1 MFDYLHGADAGLQSA
16 GEIQSALGSS
26 VRIGLLRPIRGPNGT
41 GVDKGGLGAF
51 RAARH
56 RRSTTKEGV
65 CMDKRYEVYCLADP
79 VYYDHP
85 AARTD
90 REPDYARAG
99 GPPPPGWTA
108 RADGDWRHVTPPDH
122 DLPAQGWKI
131 HVSATLAGA
140 PKALDTVWDHCAARR
155 LPFKFIR
162 SPRLFF
168 LRNSKY
174 ADRGS
179 SGKLVTIYPADPAE
193 LERVL
198 KELDDLLHGEPG
210 PYILSDLR
218 WDQGPLYV
226 RYGGFVPRRCVDETG
241 ELVPAIEDPDGNLVP
256 DRRGPI
262 FAPPAWA
269 ALPDFLIPHLS
280 ARNAATTTDLP
291 YQVEQALHFSN
302 GGGVYK
308 ATDSRDGEPVVL
320 KEGRPHAGL
329 VGNGDDA
336 VARITRERDVL
347 GLVAGTGAAPG
358 VRDFFTL
365 GDHTFLALEFIEG
378 RTLNSLF
385 ADRYPLTRTTPD
397 PDAIRDYT
405 AWALGIHEATERA
418 VAALHERG
426 VAFNDLHLFNIMV
439 RPDDSVALI
448 DFEVAAPEAEC
459 TRQVLAS
466 RAFQAPSDRTGFA
479 VDRYA
484 LACLRLALFLPLT
497 ALLPLDRARAAAMAA
512 VIEAEFPDVPRAF
525 LDEAVREIA
534 GPQQTR
540 PPQPDRGFDA
550 PGAPDWPL
558 LRDALAAG
566 ISRSATP
573 EREDRLFPGDIR
585 QFSYP
590 GAGLG
595 LAYGAAGVLYALHST
610 GLPIAS
616 EYEAWLLSRAAEPPA
631 HAQIGLY
638 DGMHGVAFVLDLLG
652 HRDPALRLIAMTL
665 DEQWR
670 RLGSDL
676 SGGLAGIGLNLL
688 HFARRTGDAA
698 LRDTALTA
706 GRLAADRLGAVEDV
720 PVVSGGAGPRAGLL
734 NGSSGPAL
742 LFLRLFE
749 ETGDPGWLDHA
760 ETALR
765 QDLRRCVTKPQE
777 GTVHVNEGWRTMP
790 YLARGS
796 AGIGVVLQQ
805 YLQHRQ
811 HDGFAMAA
819 KGIRRACTSRF
830 YAQSG
835 LFAGRA
841 GMVLALA
848 VTAPAGPPGPPD
860 PAAFDQAR
868 RLAWHAVEHDGLLGF
883 PGDQLHRL
891 SADLATGSAGVL
903 LALGAVFH
911 DTPANLPFL
920 RASEDALKPPAP

>member
-1 MFDYLHGADAGLQSA
+1 
-16 GEIQSALGSS
+16 
-26 VRIGLLRPIRGPNGT
+26 
-41 GVDKGGLGAF
+41 
-51 RAARH
+51 
-56 RRSTTKEGV
+56 
-65 CMDKRYEVYCLADP
+65 MDKRYEAYCLADP
-79 VYYDHP
+79 LYYDHP
-85 AARTD
+85 AYDHLAAHAG

-99 GPPPPGWTA
+99 DPPPPGWTA
-108 RADGDWRHVTPPDH
+108 RADGDWHHVTPPDH
-122 DLPAQGWKI
+122 GLPAQGWKI
-131 HVSATLAGA
+131 HASATLAGA
-140 PKALDTVWDHCAARR
+140 PKTLDTVWEYCAAHR

-162 SPRLFF
+162 SQRLFF

-198 KELDDLLHGEPG
+198 KELGDLLAGEPG

-218 WDQGPLYV
+218 WDHGPLYV
-226 RYGGFVPRRCVDETG
+226 RYGGFAPRRCADETG
-241 ELVPAIEDPDGNLVP
+241 DLVPAVEDPDGNLVP
-256 DRRGPI
+256 DRRGPV

-269 ALPDFLIPHLS
+269 PLPDFLVPHLA
-280 ARNAATTTDLP
+280 ARNAATTAELP
-291 YQVEQALHFSN
+291 YRVEQALHFSN

-308 ATDSRDGEPVVL
+308 ATDTRSGEPVVL

-336 VARITRERDVL
+336 VARITRERDMLERV
-347 GLVAGTGAAPG
+347 VGTGAAPE

-378 RTLNSLF
+378 STLNSLF
-385 ADRYPLTRTTPD
+385 ADRYPLARTNPD
-397 PDAIRDYT
+397 PEAVRGYT
-405 AWALGIHEATERA
+405 AWALEIHRATERA
-418 VAALHERG
+418 VAALHARG
-426 VAFNDLHLFNIMV
+426 IAFNDLHLFNIMV

-466 RAFQAPSDRTGFA
+466 RAFQAPLDRTGFA

-497 ALLPLDRARAAAMAA
+497 SLLSLDRARAAAMAA
-512 VIEAEFPDVPRAF
+512 VIGAEFPDVPRGF

-534 GPQQTR
+534 GPQRDR
-540 PPQPDRGFDA
+540 PARPDRGFGA
-550 PGAPDWPL
+550 AGAPDWPR
-558 LRDALAAG
+558 LRRALADG
-566 ISRSATP
+566 IARSATP
-573 EREDRLFPGDIR
+573 ERTDRLFPGDIR
-585 QFSYP
+585 QFAYP

-595 LAYGAAGVLYALHST
+595 LAHGAAGVLYALHST
-610 GLPIAS
+610 GLPVAV
-616 EYEAWLLSRAAEPPA
+616 EYEAWLLRRAADPPA

-638 DGMHGVAFVLDLLG
+638 DGIHGVAHVLDLLG
-652 HRDPALRLIAMTL
+652 HREPALRLIAMTL
-665 DEQWR
+665 DEQWQ
-670 RLGSDL
+670 RLGPDL

-698 LRDTALTA
+698 LRETALTA
-706 GRLAADRLGAVEDV
+706 GQLAADRLGAVEDV
-720 PVVSGGAGPRAGLL
+720 PAVSGGGGRRAGLL

-749 ETGDPGWLDHA
+749 QTGDPGWLDHA

-765 QDLRRCVTKPQE
+765 QDLRRCVTKPLE
-777 GTVHVNEGWRTMP
+777 GAIHVNEGWRTMP

-796 AGIGVVLQQ
+796 AGIGIVLQQ
-805 YLQHRQ
+805 YLRHRP
-811 HDGFAMAA
+811 HDGFTAA
-819 KGIRRACTSRF
+819 ATAIRRACTSHF

-841 GMVLALA
+841 GMVLAL
-848 VTAPAGPPGPPD
+848 TAAAPPGPPD
-860 PAAFDQAR
+860 PAAVDQAR

-891 SADLATGSAGVL
+891 SADLATGAAGVL
-903 LALGAVFH
+903 LALGAALH
-911 DTPANLPFL
+911 GAAPNGTAPNGTAPEHTRAQLPL
-920 RASEDALKPPAP
+920 LEPPAP